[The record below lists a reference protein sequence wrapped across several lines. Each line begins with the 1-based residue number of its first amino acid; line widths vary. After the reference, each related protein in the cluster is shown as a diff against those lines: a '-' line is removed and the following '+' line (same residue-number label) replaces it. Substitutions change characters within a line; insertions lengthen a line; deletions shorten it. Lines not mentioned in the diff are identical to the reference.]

1 MEAEEKEDQQ
11 NSKSNSIDLRII
23 LLGDLGVGKKSLINR
38 FKFINSSET
47 KTIDFNGFYA
57 LQKRPKTSKTKKS
70 NKSKETSPNQNSK
83 KDTTKQSQESLDQ
96 DNEEDKLYKRREEN
110 RINCMRF
117 SKIYNLGFSDLTLNL
132 LSLC

>member
-96 DNEEDKLYKRREEN
+96 DNEEDKLYKRRDVK
-110 RINCMRF
+110 
-117 SKIYNLGFSDLTLNL
+117 KIELIV
-132 LSLC
+132 

>member
-117 SKIYNLGFSDLTLNL
+117 SKIYNLGFTT
-132 LSLC
+132 SL